1 MLKVILNRLKPL
13 AEEIIAEEQAGF
25 RTNRSTTEQIFN
37 LRVLCE
43 KYSQHQQD
51 IYHVFIDFK
60 KAFDKVWHDA
70 LWATMKKYNMG
81 QKLIQTIKELYAKA
95 TSAVFVQ
102 GAVGDWFHT
111 SVGVRQGCLLSP
123 TLFNVFLERIMTDAL
138 EDHNGTVS
146 IGGRVITNLRFA
158 DDIDGLAGSE
168 KELASLVNH
177 LDKTS
182 NRYGMEISGEK
193 TKLMTN
199 SPKPITTKITANGT
213 QLETVS
219 QFKYLGAIINEEGS
233 KTEILARAAQAS
245 TAMAKLKAIWRDKNL
260 SLKTKVNLLRTLVIP
275 IFLYACES
283 WTLNAELQRRIQ
295 AVEMRWF
302 RRLLGI
308 SYKDHIT
315 NEEVR
320 SKITHQVSQYEDL
333 LTTVKKRKMRWYG
346 HVTRSNGLSKIILQ
360 GTVQGKR
367 RRGRQKKKWADNI
380 TEWTNK
386 SFAETQSLAHNR
398 QRWSQLVRSSSV
410 RCPYDPLRLWDQ

>member
-1 MLKVILNRLKPL
+1 M
-13 AEEIIAEEQAGF
+13 
-25 RTNRSTTEQIFN
+25 
-37 LRVLCE
+37 
-43 KYSQHQQD
+43 H
-51 IYHVFIDFK
+51 
-60 KAFDKVWHDA
+60 
-70 LWATMKKYNMG
+70 
-81 QKLIQTIKELYAKA
+81 
-95 TSAVFVQ
+95 
-102 GAVGDWFHT
+102 
-111 SVGVRQGCLLSP
+111 
-123 TLFNVFLERIMTDAL
+123 
-138 EDHNGTVS
+138 
-146 IGGRVITNLRFA
+146 
-158 DDIDGLAGSE
+158 
-168 KELASLVNH
+168 
-177 LDKTS
+177 
-182 NRYGMEISGEK
+182 
-193 TKLMTN
+193 
-199 SPKPITTKITANGT
+199 
-213 QLETVS
+213 
-219 QFKYLGAIINEEGS
+219 
-233 KTEILARAAQAS
+233 
-245 TAMAKLKAIWRDKNL
+245 
-260 SLKTKVNLLRTLVIP
+260 TLVIP